1 MTADP
6 KPRTTGE
13 QARFRLSPASMQ
25 HIKRIAKR
33 KRLLQNQVVEQ
44 VIQEVIRLERE
55 VKALGYQHVGEAL
68 AVLKAMQEGR

>member
-13 QARFRLSPASMQ
+13 QARFRLSPSSMA

-55 VKALGYQHVGEAL
+55 IKALGYAHVGEAL